1 MDKQEREWAQD
12 ITSLG
17 VSLNTTVFWEAFNWF
32 NTTQVVQI
40 LHRKQHSHNKIKK
53 VKTRSCTQNTHR
65 YNHPA
70 VIYACILYITYSLAY
85 CFLDD
90 LSVAKTTY
98 RKWKHQLFW
107 KISDAHCDAHTVSM
121 YRCIVLRGQIIYTP
135 WNKGTVRLS
144 LSLYLS
150 WCSSSNLLL
159 NKSFTKHLVKQGR
172 LNDPSLAAPSLG
184 CA

>member
-144 LSLYLS
+144 YFTFQAAQYPHTWLSL
-150 WCSSSNLLL
+150 SSSTLYKCWNQP
-159 NKSFTKHLVKQGR
+159 KSSQDLIRKIL
-172 LNDPSLAAPSLG
+172 
-184 CA
+184 